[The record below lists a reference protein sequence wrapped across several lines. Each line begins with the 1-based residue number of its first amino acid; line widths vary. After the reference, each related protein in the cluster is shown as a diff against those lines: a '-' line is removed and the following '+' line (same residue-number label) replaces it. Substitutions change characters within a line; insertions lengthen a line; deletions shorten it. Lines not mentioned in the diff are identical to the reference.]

1 MGEEVPASCA
11 IAVVVEP
18 RAEDQVCRNAKEDAA
33 ERGAVSQKCQICMK
47 QFTLHLH
54 NNKPGKEAPAC
65 ARVAGFFVL
74 ILAAITLLA
83 RMLGVPSQPQ
93 HISILLLSIVLPDE
107 SSVFVLQ
114 LVLDGRVPLAII
126 VLVLVLVAI
135 LSALVIILLLFVFVI
150 LCSSSRRRSLLVLI
164 LRSPLA
170 FSASLFRIAQE
181 LDDGLLGPSLGNGS
195 GERVFTALED
205 QPKALLLRVRV

>member
-1 MGEEVPASCA
+1 M
-11 IAVVVEP
+11 
-18 RAEDQVCRNAKEDAA
+18 
-33 ERGAVSQKCQICMK
+33 
-47 QFTLHLH
+47 HLH
-54 NNKPGKEAPAC
+54 NNKPSKEAPAC

-93 HISILLLSIVLPDE
+93 HVGILLLSIVLPDE

-114 LVLDGRVPLAII
+114 LVLDGRVPLAVI

-135 LSALVIILLLFVFVI
+135 LSALVIILLLLVSFVI
-150 LCSSSRRRSLLVLI
+150 LCSSSCRRSLLVLI

-181 LDDGLLGPSLGNGS
+181 LNDGLLGPSLGDRS

-205 QPKALLLRVRV
+205 QSKALLLRVRV